1 MSQAQNRL
9 NLIHLLHTLS
19 RVHSHNTAQWAT
31 IVAIPE
37 THYAKSGDI
46 RIAYQVVGN
55 GPIDLV
61 FVPGFVSNL
70 DTQWEEPGFSHLM
83 TRLGSFS
90 RLIML
95 DKRGTGLSDRVDTHH
110 LPSLETRMD
119 DVRAVMDAVGSGRA
133 VLLGASEGGPMSI
146 LFAATYPKRTRALI
160 LYSSYAHFYTW
171 VMGREALEEFIR
183 GIQDT
188 WGTGANA
195 PRFAPEQSK
204 DGRFPAWWGRY
215 ERNSASPGAAAALA
229 RMNAAIDVR
238 SVLPTIRVPT
248 LVIHRRDDARIKFAG
263 GQYLAEKIAGARF
276 AEMAGRDHPIWTG
289 DVDPIIDEIEEFIT
303 GTRPSPTGDRVLATV
318 LSIKLVAPVRQAAQL
333 GDRIW
338 RERLE
343 KLREEAVQTF
353 ARCNGHL
360 SSVSPEEIVSY
371 FDGPARAVRCALA
384 LRNVS
389 QALGLEVA
397 CGVHTGEIE
406 IRENAVAGLAVHVA
420 GNIAAKA
427 GTAEILVSGVVAD
440 LVAGSGLHFTER
452 STATIDGMSGELRL
466 LAANDAQHL
475 EPTPATAQ
483 QPSIEI
489 LSAREREVLALV
501 ADGLSNAA
509 IAERLNLSDHTVKR
523 HVANILLKLDLP
535 TRAAAAALI
544 GRSARH
550 GGL

>member
-1 MSQAQNRL
+1 M
-9 NLIHLLHTLS
+9 TL
-19 RVHSHNTAQWAT
+19 
-31 IVAIPE
+31 PE
-37 THYAKSGDI
+37 TRYAKSGDI

-55 GPIDLV
+55 GPLDLV
-61 FVPGFVSNL
+61 FVPGSISNL
-70 DTQWEEPGFSHLM
+70 DSHWEDPGFSHLM
-83 TRLGSFS
+83 TRLGSFT

-133 VLLGASEGGPMSI
+133 ALLGASEGGPMSI

-160 LYSSYAHFYTW
+160 LYGSYAHFHTW

-183 GIQDT
+183 GIESA
-188 WGTGANA
+188 WGTGASA

-215 ERNSASPGAAAALA
+215 ERNSASSNAAVALA

-238 SVLPTIRVPT
+238 SVLATIRVPT

-276 AEMAGRDHPIWTG
+276 VEFPGRDHPIWTG
-289 DVDPIIDEIEEFIT
+289 DIDPIIDEVEEFLT

-318 LSIKLVAPVRQAAQL
+318 LVVKLVSPVRQAARL

-338 RERLE
+338 QERID
-343 KLREEAVQTF
+343 KLRETAAQAF
-353 ARCNGHL
+353 ARYNGHL
-360 SSVSPEEIVSY
+360 GPVSPEEMMGY
-371 FDGPARAVRCALA
+371 FDGPARAMRCGLA
-384 LRNVS
+384 LRDAAH
-389 QALGLEVA
+389 ALGLELA
-397 CGVHTGEIE
+397 AGVHTGEIE
-406 IRENAVAGLAVHVA
+406 IHDNGFSGLTVHVA
-420 GNIAAKA
+420 KDISAKA
-427 GTAEILVSGVVAD
+427 HATEILVSGVVAD
-440 LVAGSGLHFTER
+440 LVAGSGLYFTER
-452 STATIDGMSGELRL
+452 GSETIDGMPGELRL
-466 LAANDAQHL
+466 LAVTDAQHL
-475 EPTPATAQ
+475 EPMPSAPRPAGL
-483 QPSIEI
+483 EV

-509 IAERLNLSDHTVKR
+509 IAKRLNLSDHTIKR

-535 TRAAAAALI
+535 TRAAAAALV
-544 GRSARH
+544 GRTTPRGS
-550 GGL
+550 L